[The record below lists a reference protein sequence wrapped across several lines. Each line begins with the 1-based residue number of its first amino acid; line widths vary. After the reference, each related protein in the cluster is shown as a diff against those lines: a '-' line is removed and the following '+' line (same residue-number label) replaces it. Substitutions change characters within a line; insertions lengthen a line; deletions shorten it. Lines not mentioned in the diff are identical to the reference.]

1 MLSLVELLL
10 NYSKVT
16 YFHPA
21 MTGSLLGYMVGDAA
35 GLPFDGRTR
44 EEMRKSPMKKGE
56 LIGYKCHNVPPGTWS
71 GTSGLMLA
79 TMKSVMD
86 QQNSL
91 DADDLMKK
99 YTDWYDNGKYTAF
112 GKQLICDPAVESAIH
127 AYKEGTHAHL
137 CGMNHDASDSCG
149 ALIRTLPLAF
159 LNGSEDKTYTQII
172 SVAGITN
179 PPDANVLCCC
189 IYAAIIRQIL
199 MGEMSKKWAIE
210 EGIKSVGNRYSLISL
225 ESAINSLQNP
235 PHGSEVRETDGS
247 VINTLQAALS
257 SFLYT
262 HSYEECVI
270 YAVNL
275 GGNTSEV
282 AALAG
287 GLAGARYRVQEIPKN
302 WLNVLARKDR
312 VNKLVLK
319 YTDYFYD

>member
-1 MLSLVELLL
+1 
-10 NYSKVT
+10 
-16 YFHPA
+16 
-21 MTGSLLGYMVGDAA
+21 
-35 GLPFDGRTR
+35 
-44 EEMRKSPMKKGE
+44 
-56 LIGYKCHNVPPGTWS
+56 
-71 GTSGLMLA
+71 
-79 TMKSVMD
+79 
-86 QQNSL
+86 
-91 DADDLMKK
+91 
-99 YTDWYDNGKYTAF
+99 
-112 GKQLICDPAVESAIH
+112 
-127 AYKEGTHAHL
+127 
-137 CGMNHDASDSCG
+137 
-149 ALIRTLPLAF
+149 
-159 LNGSEDKTYTQII
+159 
-172 SVAGITN
+172 
-179 PPDANVLCCC
+179 
-189 IYAAIIRQIL
+189 

-235 PHGSEVRETDGS
+235 PHSSEVKETDGL

-319 YTDYFYD
+319 HTDYFYD